1 MDHVAPELHKDGF
14 NCPHCNAYAL
24 MTWQALLSG
33 NMHLSVWAAFCAR
46 CNAPSIWVD
55 GDTLSRRLVF
65 EPPGPVTQIYPAE
78 STAPMHSDDLPED
91 CRADYREARTI
102 VRFSPRGAAAL
113 LRLVIQKLCLHLGG
127 SGEDINKDIGLM
139 VENGLP
145 KRVQEA
151 MDTVRIV
158 GNEAV
163 HPGVLNLNDDPVIV
177 DSLFKLVNLIVER
190 MLTEPRQE
198 NDLYRSLPPKK
209 LKGIEQRDK

>member
-1 MDHVAPELHKDGF
+1 
-14 NCPHCNAYAL
+14 
-24 MTWQALLSG
+24 
-33 NMHLSVWAAFCAR
+33 
-46 CNAPSIWVD
+46 
-55 GDTLSRRLVF
+55 
-65 EPPGPVTQIYPAE
+65 
-78 STAPMHSDDLPED
+78 
-91 CRADYREARTI
+91 
-102 VRFSPRGAAAL
+102 
-113 LRLVIQKLCLHLGG
+113 
-127 SGEDINKDIGLM
+127 